1 VTLKL
6 QLCDFAIKLV
16 SQKVIGWPAK
26 RLALLRIILLSEFI
40 SLTLFLASIGIYAWK
55 AGRNTWWFVATL
67 LVLGIFIV
75 LNITLYAS
83 DYFTGDGINDAVL
96 YTLTNSLTGAG
107 VSKYILPGVGV
118 AVTLVA
124 VFGALGWILR
134 RRRHHPHHVGYS
146 LLALMLALG
155 SVDASPAF
163 HQVTELVKSQSR
175 DGDPD
180 FTAYYK
186 EPAKTIPNPKLNLV
200 YIYGESLE
208 RTYFDNDAFPN
219 LTPDLGALKNEGLDF
234 SHTAQLPGTD
244 YTIAGMVAS
253 QCGIPLF
260 APFEGNA
267 SASMS
272 SFFPQNICLGDI
284 LKNSGYENYFMQ
296 GANLRF
302 AGKDVFLKSH
312 GFEHLYG
319 AEELKTT
326 VADPTYRNDWGFY
339 DDTVLDE
346 TWKKFEELSQSGKRF
361 SLFALTVDTHHP
373 DGFIS
378 RTCQRKRYDINGKAN
393 QSFSAV
399 TCSQEHIAALI
410 NKIKAS
416 PYFKNTVVVVS
427 SDHLAM
433 KNSAWDALNK
443 QDRSNLFF
451 VLRGDQ
457 PQQDVIATKR
467 NTMDNGATV
476 LDIMG
481 GDNFIGL
488 GRSTLSGQSLSE
500 VFLNMKEKILAWK
513 PDVIRLWNFPKEMK
527 DFTIDQQ
534 KNMIAFSGSQFR
546 LPLLLRV
553 SDSRVE
559 PLPESEYSAPLRFQL
574 ADFAPRDNFVW
585 VDRCYKMGQL
595 WSQPLSLSTDW
606 CVSQGQLGGQQT
618 VQHVDKAQWKGKT
631 AFKDTVID
639 TDRYKRNVDL
649 LKVVDN
655 DIRYKADSF
664 VFNVAGAPEEVKQF
678 SGISRPESWGRWSN
692 AQLGDEVKI
701 EYAEPLPEKF
711 DLVITAKAFGP
722 NANKPIPVRIG
733 DTEQMLTLGNDVT
746 TTTLHFDNPSRSRTV
761 VIVPPE
767 PQSTN
772 AGNILG
778 HSPRKLGI
786 GMVEMKV
793 VRSDG

>member
-1 VTLKL
+1 M
-6 QLCDFAIKLV
+6 
-16 SQKVIGWPAK
+16 SE
-26 RLALLRIILLSEFI
+26 LLS
-40 SLTLFLASIGIYAWK
+40 LVLFLASIAIYAWK
-55 AGRNTWWFVATL
+55 AGRNKWWFAATL
-67 LVLGIFIV
+67 TVLGLFVV

-107 VSKYILPGVGV
+107 VGKYILPGVGLV
-118 AVTLVA
+118 AALVA
-124 VFGALGWILR
+124 VFGGLGWLLR
-134 RRRHHPHHVGYS
+134 RRRHHPHHFGYS
-146 LLALMLALG
+146 LLALILAVG

-163 HQVTELVKSQSR
+163 RQISELVKSQSR

-180 FTAYYK
+180 FSAYYK
-186 EPAKTIPNPKLNLV
+186 EPAKTIAKPKLNLV

-208 RTYFDNDAFPN
+208 RTYFDNDAFPD
-219 LTPDLGALKNEGLDF
+219 LTPELGALKNQSLDF
-234 SHTAQLPGTD
+234 SHTMQLPGTD

-267 SASMS
+267 SASLS

-284 LKNSGYENYFMQ
+284 LKNSGYENYFVQ

-312 GFEHLYG
+312 GFDHLYG

-326 VADPTYRNDWGFY
+326 VADPAYKNDWGYY

-346 TWKKFEELSQSGKRF
+346 AWKKFETLSREGKRF
-361 SLFALTVDTHHP
+361 SLFTLTVDTHHP

-378 RTCQRKRYDINGKAN
+378 RTCNRKKYDINGKTN

-399 TCSQEHIAALI
+399 TCSQENIAEFI

-416 PYFKNTVVVVS
+416 PWFKDTIIVVS

-433 KNSAWDALNK
+433 KNTAWDELNK

-451 VLRGDQ
+451 VIRGDKPDEQ
-457 PQQDVIATKR
+457 EVLAVKR

-476 LDIMG
+476 LDLLG

-488 GRSTLSGQSLSE
+488 GRSSLSGQSLSE
-500 VFLNMKEKILAWK
+500 VFLNMKEKVLAWK
-513 PDVIRLWNFPKEMK
+513 PDIIRLWNFPKEIK
-527 DFTIDQQ
+527 NFAIDTQ
-534 KNMIAFSGSQFR
+534 KNMIAFSGSHFR

-553 SDSRVE
+553 SDNRVE
-559 PLPESEYSAPLRFQL
+559 PLPESEYSAPLRYQL

-585 VDRCYKMGQL
+585 VDRCYKMAQL
-595 WSQPLSLSTDW
+595 WSPNLALSTDW
-606 CVSQGQLGGQQT
+606 CVSQGQLGGEQK
-618 VQHVDKAQWKGKT
+618 VQRVDKAMWNGKT
-631 AFKDTVID
+631 EFKDTVID
-639 TDRYKRNVDL
+639 MVRYKGNVDS
-649 LKVVDN
+649 LKTVDN

-664 VFNVAGAPEEVKQF
+664 IFNVAGAPEEVKSF

-692 AQLGDEVKI
+692 AQLGEQVKI
-701 EYAEPLPEKF
+701 EYQHPLPKRF
-711 DLVITAKAFGP
+711 DLVITAKAYGP
-722 NANKPIPVRIG
+722 NADKPIPVRVG
-733 DTEQMLTLGNDVT
+733 NSEQTLTLGHDVT
-746 TTTLHFDNPSRSRTV
+746 TTTLHFDNPSEASTL
-761 VIVPPE
+761 VIVPPA

-772 AGNILG
+772 EGNILG
-778 HSPRKLGI
+778 HSPRQLGI
-786 GMVEMKV
+786 GMVEIKV
-793 VRSDG
+793 IDAQG

>member
-1 VTLKL
+1 M
-6 QLCDFAIKLV
+6 
-16 SQKVIGWPAK
+16 SE
-26 RLALLRIILLSEFI
+26 LLSFA
-40 SLTLFLASIGIYAWK
+40 LFLASVLIYAWK
-55 AGRNTWWFVATL
+55 AGRNTWWFAATL
-67 LVLGIFIV
+67 TVLGLFVV
-75 LNITLYAS
+75 LNITLFAS

-107 VSKYILPGVGV
+107 VSKYILPGIGIVLGL
-118 AVTLVA
+118 AA

-134 RRRHHPHHVGYS
+134 RRRHHPHHFGYS
-146 LLALMLALG
+146 LLALLLALG

-163 HQVTELVKSQSR
+163 RQITELVKSQSR

-180 FTAYYK
+180 FAAYYK
-186 EPAKTIPNPKLNLV
+186 EPSKTIPDPKLNLV

-208 RTYFDNDAFPN
+208 RTYFDNEAFPD
-219 LTPDLGALKNEGLDF
+219 LTPELGALKNEGLDF
-234 SHTAQLPGTD
+234 SHTQQLPGTD

-267 SASMS
+267 SASVS

-284 LKNSGYENYFMQ
+284 MKNSGYQNYFVQ

-312 GFEHLYG
+312 GFDHLYG
-319 AEELKTT
+319 SEELKSV
-326 VADPTYRNDWGFY
+326 VADPHYRNDWGFY

-346 TWKKFEELSQSGKRF
+346 AWKKFEELSRSGQRF
-361 SLFALTVDTHHP
+361 SLFTLTVDTHHP

-378 RTCQRKRYDINGKAN
+378 RTCNRKKYDFDGKPN

-399 TCSQEHIAALI
+399 SCSQENIATFI

-416 PYFKNTVVVVS
+416 PWFKDTVIVVS

-433 KNSAWDALNK
+433 NNTAWKYLNK
-443 QDRSNLFF
+443 QDRNNLFF
-451 VLRGDQ
+451 VIRGDK
-457 PQQDVIATKR
+457 PQQETLAVKR

-476 LDIMG
+476 LDILG
-481 GDNFIGL
+481 GDNYLGL
-488 GRSTLSGQSLSE
+488 GRSSLSGQSMSE
-500 VFLNMKEKILAWK
+500 IFLNIKEKTLAWK
-513 PDVIRLWNFPKEMK
+513 PDIIRLWKFPKEMK
-527 DFTIDQQ
+527 EFTIDQQ
-534 KNMIAFSGSQFR
+534 KNMIAFSGSHFR

-553 SDSRVE
+553 SDKRVE

-585 VDRCYKMGQL
+585 VDRCY
-595 WSQPLSLSTDW
+595 
-606 CVSQGQLGGQQT
+606 
-618 VQHVDKAQWKGKT
+618 
-631 AFKDTVID
+631 
-639 TDRYKRNVDL
+639 NVDT
-649 LKVVDN
+649 LKIVDN

-664 VFNVAGAPEEVKQF
+664 IFNVAGAPEEVKQF

-701 EYAEPLPEKF
+701 EYKHPLPKKF
-711 DLVITAKAFGP
+711 DLVITAKAYGN
-722 NANKPIPVRIG
+722 NASRPIPVRVG
-733 DTEQMLTLGNDVT
+733 NEEQTLVLGNEVT
-746 TTTLHFDNPSRSRTV
+746 TTTLHFDNPTDADTL

-767 PQSTN
+767 PVSTN
-772 AGNILG
+772 EGNILG

-786 GMVEMKV
+786 GMVEIKV
-793 VRSDG
+793 VEREG

>member
-1 VTLKL
+1 
-6 QLCDFAIKLV
+6 
-16 SQKVIGWPAK
+16 
-26 RLALLRIILLSEFI
+26 LSELI
-40 SLTLFLASIGIYAWK
+40 SIALFLASVVIYAWK
-55 AGRNTWWFVATL
+55 AGRNTWWFAVTL
-67 LVLGIFIV
+67 AVLGVFVV

-107 VSKYILPGVGV
+107 ISKYILPGVGLIL
-118 AVTLVA
+118 ALVG
-124 VFGALGWILR
+124 VFFALGWVLR
-134 RRRHHPHHVGYS
+134 RRRHHPHHLGYS
-146 LLALMLALG
+146 LLALVLALA

-163 HQVTELVKSQSR
+163 HQITELVKSQSR

-180 FTAYYK
+180 FADWYK
-186 EPAKTIPNPKLNLV
+186 EPAKSIANPKLNLV

-208 RTYFDNDAFPN
+208 RTYFDEEAFPD
-219 LTPDLGALKNEGLDF
+219 LAPELGAIKKESIDF

-267 SASMS
+267 SASVS

-312 GFEHLYG
+312 GFDHLYG

-326 VADPTYRNDWGFY
+326 VADPSYRNDWGFY

-346 TWKKFEELSQSGKRF
+346 TWKKFEELSRSGKRF

-378 RTCQRKRYDINGKAN
+378 RTCKRKSYQYDGKPN

-399 TCSQEHIAALI
+399 SCSQEHIAALI
-410 NKIKAS
+410 EKIKAS
-416 PYFKNTVVVVS
+416 PWFKNTVIVVS

-433 KNSAWDALNK
+433 NNTAWKYLNK
-443 QDRSNLFF
+443 QDRNDLFF
-451 VLRGDQ
+451 ILRGDK
-457 PQQDVIATKR
+457 PQQDVSGVKR

-488 GRSTLSGQSLSE
+488 GRSSLSGESLSE
-500 VFLNMKEKILAWK
+500 VFLNMKEKVMGWK
-513 PDVIRLWNFPKEMK
+513 PDIVRLWKFPKEMK
-527 DFTIDQQ
+527 EFTLDSE
-534 KNMIAFSGSQFR
+534 KKTIAFSGTHFR
-546 LPLLLRV
+546 LPLLLRI
-553 SDSRVE
+553 SDKRVE

-585 VDRCYKMGQL
+585 VDRCYKMAQL
-595 WSQPLSLSTDW
+595 WAPELALSTDW
-606 CVSQGQLGGQQT
+606 CVSQGQLGGEQK
-618 VQHVDKAQWKGKT
+618 VQHVDKAQWQGKT

-639 TDRYKRNVDL
+639 TDRYKHNVDL
-649 LKVVDN
+649 LKIVDN

-664 VFNVAGAPEEVKQF
+664 VFNVAGAPEEVQQF

-692 AQLGDEVKI
+692 AQLGKEVKI
-701 EYAEPLPEKF
+701 EYKAPLPEKF
-711 DLVITAKAFGP
+711 DLVITAKAWGP
-722 NANKPIPVRIG
+722 NANRPIPVRVG
-733 DTEQMLTLGNDVT
+733 NQEQILTLSNEVS
-746 TTTLHFDNPSRSRTV
+746 TTTLHFDNPSRSKTL

-772 AGNILG
+772 EGNILG
-778 HSPRKLGI
+778 HSPRQLGI
-786 GMVEMKV
+786 GMVDIKV
-793 VRSDG
+793 VKSEG

>member
-1 VTLKL
+1 M
-6 QLCDFAIKLV
+6 
-16 SQKVIGWPAK
+16 SE
-26 RLALLRIILLSEFI
+26 LLS
-40 SLTLFLASIGIYAWK
+40 LALFLASVVIYAWK
-55 AGRNTWWFVATL
+55 AGRNTWWFTATL
-67 LVLGIFIV
+67 IVLGLFVV

-107 VSKYILPGVGV
+107 ISKYILPGAGLIC
-118 AVTLVA
+118 ALIA

-134 RRRHHPHHVGYS
+134 RRSHRPYHFGYS
-146 LLALMLALG
+146 LLALLLALG

-163 HQVTELVKSQSR
+163 RQITELVKSQSR
-175 DGDPD
+175 ESSPD
-180 FTAYYK
+180 FTTWYK
-186 EPAKTIPNPKLNLV
+186 VPAKSIPDPKLNLV

-208 RTYFDNDAFPN
+208 RTYFDNAAFPD
-219 LTPDLGALKNEGLDF
+219 LTPELGAIKNNSIDF
-234 SHTAQLPGTD
+234 THTAQLPGTD

-272 SFFPQNICLGDI
+272 SFFPQNLCLGDI
-284 LKNSGYENYFMQ
+284 LKNSGYENHFVQ

-312 GFEHLYG
+312 GFDHLVG
-319 AEELKTT
+319 AEELKSQ
-326 VADPTYRNDWGFY
+326 VADPAYRNDWGFY

-346 TWKKFEELSQSGKRF
+346 VWKKYETLSKSGKRF
-361 SLFALTVDTHHP
+361 SLFTLTVDTHHP

-378 RTCQRKRYDINGKAN
+378 RACDRKRYEIEGKLN

-399 TCSQEHIAALI
+399 TCSQQNIAALI
-410 NKIKAS
+410 QKIQAS
-416 PYFKNTVVVVS
+416 PWYKNTVIVVS

-433 KNSAWDALNK
+433 NNTAWKYLNK
-443 QDRSNLFF
+443 QDRNNLFF
-451 VLRGDQ
+451 VLRGDR
-457 PQQDVIATKR
+457 PQQDVSGLKR

-476 LDIMG
+476 LDILG

-488 GRSTLSGQSLSE
+488 GRSSLSGQSLSE
-500 VFLNMKEKILAWK
+500 SFLNMKEKVLSWK
-513 PDVIRLWNFPKEMK
+513 PDIIRLWNFPKEMK
-527 DFTIDQQ
+527 DFTVDTD
-534 KNMIAFSGSQFR
+534 KKMIAFSGSHFR
-546 LPLLLRV
+546 LPLLLRI
-553 SDSRVE
+553 SDQRVE

-585 VDRCYKMGQL
+585 VDQCYKMAQL
-595 WSQPLSLSTDW
+595 WAPELALSTDW
-606 CVSQGQLGGQQT
+606 CVSQGQLGGEQR
-618 VQHVDKAQWKGKT
+618 VQHVDKTQWKGKT
-631 AFKDTVID
+631 AFNETVID
-639 TDRYKRNVDL
+639 TLRYQANVDK

-692 AQLGDEVKI
+692 AQLGKAVKI
-701 EYAEPLPEKF
+701 EYKAPLPPEF
-711 DLVITAKAFGP
+711 DLVITAKAYGP
-722 NANKPIPVRIG
+722 NADRPIPVRVG
-733 DTEQMLTLGNDVT
+733 NSEQTLTLGHDLS
-746 TTTLHFDNPSRSRTV
+746 TTTLRFRNPAQSNTLE
-761 VIVPPE
+761 IVPPD

-772 AGNILG
+772 EGNILG
-778 HSPRKLGI
+778 HSPRQLGI
-786 GMVEMKV
+786 GMVEIKV
-793 VRSDG
+793 VKIGG

>member
-1 VTLKL
+1 L
-6 QLCDFAIKLV
+6 
-16 SQKVIGWPAK
+16 SE
-26 RLALLRIILLSEFI
+26 LLS
-40 SLTLFLASIGIYAWK
+40 LALFLASVVIYAWK
-55 AGRNTWWFVATL
+55 AGRNTWWFTATL
-67 LVLGIFIV
+67 IVLGLFVV

-107 VSKYILPGVGV
+107 VSKYILPGAGLIC
-118 AVTLVA
+118 ALIA

-134 RRRHHPHHVGYS
+134 RRSHRPYHFGYS
-146 LLALMLALG
+146 LLALLLALG

-163 HQVTELVKSQSR
+163 RQITELVKSQSR
-175 DGDPD
+175 ESSPD
-180 FTAYYK
+180 FTTWYK
-186 EPAKTIPNPKLNLV
+186 VPAKSIPDPKLNLV

-208 RTYFDNDAFPN
+208 RTYFDNAAFPD
-219 LTPDLGALKNEGLDF
+219 LTPELGAIKNNSIDF
-234 SHTAQLPGTD
+234 THTAQLPGTD

-272 SFFPQNICLGDI
+272 SFFPQNLCLGDI
-284 LKNSGYENYFMQ
+284 LKNSGYENHFVQ

-312 GFEHLYG
+312 GFDHLVG
-319 AEELKTT
+319 AEELKSQ
-326 VADPTYRNDWGFY
+326 VADPAYRNDWGFY

-346 TWKKFEELSQSGKRF
+346 VWKKYETLSKSGKRF
-361 SLFALTVDTHHP
+361 SLFTLTVDTHHP

-378 RTCQRKRYDINGKAN
+378 RACDRKRYEIEGKLN

-399 TCSQEHIAALI
+399 TCSQQNIAALI
-410 NKIKAS
+410 QKIQAS
-416 PYFKNTVVVVS
+416 PWYKNTVIVVS

-433 KNSAWDALNK
+433 NNTAWKYLNK
-443 QDRSNLFF
+443 QDRNNLFF
-451 VLRGDQ
+451 VLRGDR
-457 PQQDVIATKR
+457 PQQDVSGLKR

-476 LDIMG
+476 LDILG

-488 GRSTLSGQSLSE
+488 GRSSLSGQSLSE
-500 VFLNMKEKILAWK
+500 SFLNMKEKVLSWK
-513 PDVIRLWNFPKEMK
+513 PDIIRLWNFPKEMK
-527 DFTIDQQ
+527 DFTVDTD
-534 KNMIAFSGSQFR
+534 KKMIAFSGSHFR
-546 LPLLLRV
+546 LPLLLRI
-553 SDSRVE
+553 SDQRVE

-585 VDRCYKMGQL
+585 VDQCYKMAQL
-595 WSQPLSLSTDW
+595 WAPELALSTDW
-606 CVSQGQLGGQQT
+606 CVSQGQLGGEQR
-618 VQHVDKAQWKGKT
+618 VQRVDKTQWKGKT
-631 AFKDTVID
+631 AFNETVID
-639 TDRYKRNVDL
+639 TLRYQANVDK

-692 AQLGDEVKI
+692 AQLGKAVKI
-701 EYAEPLPEKF
+701 EYKAPLPDEF
-711 DLVITAKAFGP
+711 DLVITAKAYGP
-722 NANKPIPVRIG
+722 NADRPIPVRVG
-733 DTEQMLTLGNDVT
+733 NSEQTLTLGHDLS
-746 TTTLHFDNPSRSRTV
+746 TTTLRFRNPAQSNTLE
-761 VIVPPE
+761 IVPPD

-772 AGNILG
+772 EGNILG
-778 HSPRKLGI
+778 HSPRQLGI
-786 GMVEMKV
+786 GMVEIKV
-793 VRSDG
+793 VKIGG

>member
-1 VTLKL
+1 
-6 QLCDFAIKLV
+6 V
-16 SQKVIGWPAK
+16 SE
-26 RLALLRIILLSEFI
+26 LLS
-40 SLTLFLASIGIYAWK
+40 LALFLASVVIYAWK
-55 AGRNTWWFVATL
+55 AGRNTWWFTATL
-67 LVLGIFIV
+67 IVLGLFVV

-107 VSKYILPGVGV
+107 VSKYILPGAGLIL
-118 AVTLVA
+118 ALIA
-124 VFGALGWILR
+124 VFSALGWILR
-134 RRRHHPHHVGYS
+134 RRRHMPFHFGYS

-163 HQVTELVKSQSR
+163 HQITELVKSQSR
-175 DGDPD
+175 ESSPD
-180 FTAYYK
+180 FDTWYK
-186 EPAKTIPNPKLNLV
+186 VPAKSIPDPKLNLV

-208 RTYFDNDAFPN
+208 RTYFDNAAFPD
-219 LTPDLGALKNEGLDF
+219 LTPELGAIKNNSIDF
-234 SHTAQLPGTD
+234 THTAQLPGTD

-272 SFFPQNICLGDI
+272 SFFPQNLCLGDI
-284 LKNSGYENYFMQ
+284 LKNSGYENHFVQ

-312 GFEHLYG
+312 GFDHLVG
-319 AEELKTT
+319 AEELKSQ
-326 VADPTYRNDWGFY
+326 VADPAYRNDWGFY

-346 TWKKFEELSQSGKRF
+346 VWKKYEELSKSGKRF
-361 SLFALTVDTHHP
+361 SLFTLTVDTHHP

-378 RTCQRKRYDINGKAN
+378 RTCDRKRYEMDGKLN

-399 TCSQEHIAALI
+399 TCSQQHIAALI
-410 NKIKAS
+410 QKIQAS
-416 PYFKNTVVVVS
+416 PWYKDTVIVVS

-433 KNSAWDALNK
+433 NNTAWKYLSK
-443 QDRSNLFF
+443 QDRNNLFF
-451 VLRGDQ
+451 VLRGDK
-457 PQQDVIATKR
+457 PQQDVSGLKR

-476 LDIMG
+476 LDILG

-488 GRSTLSGQSLSE
+488 GRSSLSGQSLSE
-500 VFLNMKEKILAWK
+500 SFLNMKEKVLSWK
-513 PDVIRLWNFPKEMK
+513 PDIIRLWNFPKEMK
-527 DFTIDQQ
+527 DFTVDTD
-534 KNMIAFSGSQFR
+534 KKMIAFSGSHFR

-553 SDSRVE
+553 SDQRVE

-585 VDRCYKMGQL
+585 VDQCYKMAQL
-595 WSQPLSLSTDW
+595 WAPQLALSTDW
-606 CVSQGQLGGQQT
+606 CVSQGQLGGEQR
-618 VQHVDKAQWKGKT
+618 VQRVDRAQWQGKT
-631 AFKDTVID
+631 AFKETMID
-639 TDRYKRNVDL
+639 TLRYKANVDK

-692 AQLGDEVKI
+692 AQLGKAVKI
-701 EYAEPLPEKF
+701 EYKEPLPAEF

-722 NANKPIPVRIG
+722 NADRPIPVRVG
-733 DTEQMLTLGNDVT
+733 NSEQTLTLGHDLS
-746 TTTLHFDNPSRSRTV
+746 TTTLRFSNPAQSNTLE
-761 VIVPPE
+761 IIPPD

-772 AGNILG
+772 EGNILG
-778 HSPRKLGI
+778 HSPRQLGI
-786 GMVEMKV
+786 GMVEIKV
-793 VRSDG
+793 VKVGG

>member
-1 VTLKL
+1 M
-6 QLCDFAIKLV
+6 
-16 SQKVIGWPAK
+16 SE
-26 RLALLRIILLSEFI
+26 LLS
-40 SLTLFLASIGIYAWK
+40 LVLFLASIAIYAWK
-55 AGRNTWWFVATL
+55 AGRNKWWFAATL
-67 LVLGIFIV
+67 TVLGLFVV

-107 VSKYILPGVGV
+107 VGKYILPGIGLI
-118 AVTLVA
+118 AGLIA
-124 VFGALGWILR
+124 VFGALGWVLR
-134 RRRHHPHHVGYS
+134 RRRHHPHHFGYS
-146 LLALMLALG
+146 LVALALAVG

-163 HQVTELVKSQSR
+163 RQISELVKSQSR

-180 FTAYYK
+180 FAAYYK
-186 EPAKTIPNPKLNLV
+186 EPSKTIPNPKMNLV

-208 RTYFDNDAFPN
+208 RTYFDDQAFPD
-219 LTPDLGALKNEGLDF
+219 LTPELGSLKNEGIDF
-234 SHTAQLPGTD
+234 SHTMQLPGTD

-267 SASMS
+267 SASLS

-284 LKNSGYENYFMQ
+284 LKNSGYENYFVQ

-312 GFEHLYG
+312 GFDYLYG

-326 VADPTYRNDWGFY
+326 VADPNYKNDWGYY

-346 TWKKFEELSQSGKRF
+346 AWKKYESLSQEGKRF
-361 SLFALTVDTHHP
+361 SLFTLTVDTHHP

-378 RTCQRKRYDINGKAN
+378 RSCNRKKYEIGGKTN

-399 TCSQEHIAALI
+399 TCSQENIAEFI

-416 PYFKNTVVVVS
+416 PYFKNTIIVVS

-433 KNSAWDALNK
+433 KNTAWDYLNK

-451 VLRGDQ
+451 VIRGDQ
-457 PQQDVIATKR
+457 PDEQDVVAVKR

-476 LDIMG
+476 LDLLG

-488 GRSTLSGQSLSE
+488 GRSSLSGQSLSE
-500 VFLNMKEKILAWK
+500 VFLNMKEKVLAWK
-513 PDVIRLWNFPKEMK
+513 PDVIRLWNFPKEIK
-527 DFTIDQQ
+527 SFSIDTQ
-534 KNMIAFSGSQFR
+534 KNMIAFSGSHFR

-553 SDSRVE
+553 SDNRVE
-559 PLPESEYSAPLRFQL
+559 PLPESEYSAPLRYQL

-595 WSQPLSLSTDW
+595 WSQNLSLSTDW
-606 CVSQGQLGGQQT
+606 CVSQGQLGGEQK
-618 VQHVDKAQWKGKT
+618 VQHVDKTQWSGKT
-631 AFKDTVID
+631 EFKDTVID
-639 TDRYKRNVDL
+639 MVRYNGNVDS
-649 LKVVDN
+649 LKTVDN

-664 VFNVAGAPEEVKQF
+664 IFNVAGAPEEVKSF

-692 AQLGDEVKI
+692 AQLGQEVKI
-701 EYAEPLPEKF
+701 EYQHPLPKRF

-722 NANKPIPVRIG
+722 NADKPIPVRVG
-733 DTEQMLTLGNDVT
+733 NSEQTLTLGHEVT
-746 TTTLHFDNPSRSRTV
+746 TTTLHFDNPSSASTL
-761 VIVPPE
+761 VIVPPD

-772 AGNILG
+772 EGNILG
-778 HSPRKLGI
+778 HSPRQLGV
-786 GMVEMKV
+786 GMVEIKV
-793 VRSDG
+793 IDAEG

>member
-1 VTLKL
+1 M
-6 QLCDFAIKLV
+6 
-16 SQKVIGWPAK
+16 SE
-26 RLALLRIILLSEFI
+26 LLS
-40 SLTLFLASIGIYAWK
+40 LALFLASVVIYAWK
-55 AGRNTWWFVATL
+55 AGRNTWWFTATL
-67 LVLGIFIV
+67 IVLGLFVV

-107 VSKYILPGVGV
+107 ISKYILPGAGLIC
-118 AVTLVA
+118 ALIA

-134 RRRHHPHHVGYS
+134 RRSHRPYHFGYS
-146 LLALMLALG
+146 LLALLLALG

-163 HQVTELVKSQSR
+163 RQITELVKSQSR
-175 DGDPD
+175 ESSPD
-180 FTAYYK
+180 FTTWYK
-186 EPAKTIPNPKLNLV
+186 VPAKSIPDPKLNLV

-208 RTYFDNDAFPN
+208 RTYFDNAAFPD
-219 LTPDLGALKNEGLDF
+219 LTPELGAIKNNSIDF
-234 SHTAQLPGTD
+234 THTAQLPGTD

-272 SFFPQNICLGDI
+272 SFFPQNLCLGDI
-284 LKNSGYENYFMQ
+284 LKNSGYENHFVQ

-312 GFEHLYG
+312 GFDHLVG
-319 AEELKTT
+319 AEELKSQ
-326 VADPTYRNDWGFY
+326 VADPAYRNDWGFY

-346 TWKKFEELSQSGKRF
+346 VWKKYETLSKSGKRF
-361 SLFALTVDTHHP
+361 SLFTLTVDTHHP

-378 RTCQRKRYDINGKAN
+378 RACDRKRYEIEGKLN

-399 TCSQEHIAALI
+399 TCSQQNIAALI
-410 NKIKAS
+410 QKIQAS
-416 PYFKNTVVVVS
+416 PWYKNTVIVVS

-433 KNSAWDALNK
+433 NNTAWKYLNK
-443 QDRSNLFF
+443 QDRNNLFF
-451 VLRGDQ
+451 VLRGDR
-457 PQQDVIATKR
+457 PQQDVSGLKR

-476 LDIMG
+476 LDILG

-488 GRSTLSGQSLSE
+488 GRSSLSGQSLSE
-500 VFLNMKEKILAWK
+500 SFLNMKEKVLSWK
-513 PDVIRLWNFPKEMK
+513 PDIIRLWNFPKEMK
-527 DFTIDQQ
+527 DFTVDTD
-534 KNMIAFSGSQFR
+534 KKMIAFSGSHFR
-546 LPLLLRV
+546 LPLLLRI
-553 SDSRVE
+553 SDQRVE

-585 VDRCYKMGQL
+585 VDQCYKMAQL
-595 WSQPLSLSTDW
+595 WAPELALSTDW
-606 CVSQGQLGGQQT
+606 CVSQGQLGGEQR
-618 VQHVDKAQWKGKT
+618 VQRVDKTQWKGKT
-631 AFKDTVID
+631 AFNETVID
-639 TDRYKRNVDL
+639 TLRYQANVDK

-692 AQLGDEVKI
+692 AQLGKAVKI
-701 EYAEPLPEKF
+701 EYKAPLPDEF
-711 DLVITAKAFGP
+711 DLVITAKAYGP
-722 NANKPIPVRIG
+722 NADRPIPVRVG
-733 DTEQMLTLGNDVT
+733 NSEQTLTLGHDLS
-746 TTTLHFDNPSRSRTV
+746 TTTLRFRNPAQSNTLE
-761 VIVPPE
+761 IVPPE

-772 AGNILG
+772 EGNILG
-778 HSPRKLGI
+778 HSPRQLGI
-786 GMVEMKV
+786 GMVEIKV
-793 VRSDG
+793 VKIGG

>member
-1 VTLKL
+1 M
-6 QLCDFAIKLV
+6 
-16 SQKVIGWPAK
+16 SE
-26 RLALLRIILLSEFI
+26 LLSI
-40 SLTLFLASIGIYAWK
+40 ALFLASVVLYAWK
-55 AGRNTWWFVATL
+55 AGRNTWWFAATL
-67 LVLGIFIV
+67 TVLGLFVV

-107 VSKYILPGVGV
+107 IGKYILPGVGV
-118 AVTLVA
+118 AVALVA
-124 VFGALGWILR
+124 VFGALGWVLR

-146 LLALMLALG
+146 LAALLLALA

-163 HQVTELVKSQSR
+163 HQISELVKSQSR
-175 DGDPD
+175 EGDPD
-180 FTAYYK
+180 FAAYYK
-186 EPAKTIPNPKLNLV
+186 EPSKQIDNPQLNLV

-219 LTPDLGALKNEGLDF
+219 LTPELGRIKAEAIDF
-234 SHTAQLPGTD
+234 SNTMQLPGTD

-267 SASMS
+267 SASVS

-284 LKNSGYENYFMQ
+284 LKNSGYENYFVQ

-312 GFEHLYG
+312 GFDHLYG

-378 RTCQRKRYDINGKAN
+378 RTCEHKRYDVDGKKN
-393 QSFSAV
+393 LSFSAV
-399 TCSQEHIAALI
+399 SCSQEHIAALI
-410 NKIKAS
+410 EKIKAS
-416 PYFKNTVVVVS
+416 PYFKNTVIVVS

-433 KNSAWDALNK
+433 KNSAWDYLNK
-443 QDRSNLFF
+443 HDRSNLFF
-451 VLRGDQ
+451 VLRGDK
-457 PQQDVIATKR
+457 PQQETLAVKR

-476 LDIMG
+476 LDILG
-481 GDNFIGL
+481 GDNYIGL
-488 GRSTLSGQSLSE
+488 GRSSLSGQSLSGI
-500 VFLNMKEKILAWK
+500 FMNMKEKVLAWK

-527 DFTIDQQ
+527 NFTIDSQ
-534 KNMIAFSGSQFR
+534 KNMIAFSGSHFR

-553 SDSRVE
+553 SDQRVE

-595 WSQPLSLSTDW
+595 WSPELALSTDW
-606 CVSQGQLGGQQT
+606 CVSQGQLGVSRRSST
-618 VQHVDKAQWKGKT
+618 
-631 AFKDTVID
+631 
-639 TDRYKRNVDL
+639 L
-649 LKVVDN
+649 
-655 DIRYKADSF
+655 
-664 VFNVAGAPEEVKQF
+664 
-678 SGISRPESWGRWSN
+678 ISRSGKARPPSGTPLSIWS
-692 AQLGDEVKI
+692 AI
-701 EYAEPLPEKF
+701 RATS
-711 DLVITAKAFGP
+711 I
-722 NANKPIPVRIG
+722 R
-733 DTEQMLTLGNDVT
+733 
-746 TTTLHFDNPSRSRTV
+746 
-761 VIVPPE
+761 
-767 PQSTN
+767 
-772 AGNILG
+772 
-778 HSPRKLGI
+778 
-786 GMVEMKV
+786 
-793 VRSDG
+793 

>member
-1 VTLKL
+1 M
-6 QLCDFAIKLV
+6 
-16 SQKVIGWPAK
+16 SE
-26 RLALLRIILLSEFI
+26 LLS
-40 SLTLFLASIGIYAWK
+40 LALFLASVVIYAWK
-55 AGRNTWWFVATL
+55 AGRNTWWFTATL
-67 LVLGIFIV
+67 IVLGLFVV

-107 VSKYILPGVGV
+107 ISKYILPGAGLIC
-118 AVTLVA
+118 ALIA

-134 RRRHHPHHVGYS
+134 RRSHRPYHFGYS
-146 LLALMLALG
+146 LLALLLALG

-163 HQVTELVKSQSR
+163 RQITELVKSQSR
-175 DGDPD
+175 ESSPD
-180 FTAYYK
+180 FTTWYK
-186 EPAKTIPNPKLNLV
+186 VPAKSIPDPKLNLV

-208 RTYFDNDAFPN
+208 RTYFDNAAFPD
-219 LTPDLGALKNEGLDF
+219 LTPELGAIKNNSIDF
-234 SHTAQLPGTD
+234 THTAQLPGTD

-272 SFFPQNICLGDI
+272 SFFPQNLCLGDI
-284 LKNSGYENYFMQ
+284 LKNSGYENHFVQ

-312 GFEHLYG
+312 GFDHLVG
-319 AEELKTT
+319 AEELKSQ
-326 VADPTYRNDWGFY
+326 VADPAYRNDWGFY

-346 TWKKFEELSQSGKRF
+346 VWKKYETLSKSGKRF
-361 SLFALTVDTHHP
+361 SLFTLTVDTHHP

-378 RTCQRKRYDINGKAN
+378 RACDRKRYEIEGKLN

-399 TCSQEHIAALI
+399 TCSQQNIAALI
-410 NKIKAS
+410 QKIQAS
-416 PYFKNTVVVVS
+416 PWYKNTVIVVS

-433 KNSAWDALNK
+433 NNTAWKYLNK
-443 QDRSNLFF
+443 QDRNNLFF
-451 VLRGDQ
+451 VLRGDR
-457 PQQDVIATKR
+457 PQQDVSGLKR

-476 LDIMG
+476 LDILG

-488 GRSTLSGQSLSE
+488 GRSSLSGQSLSE
-500 VFLNMKEKILAWK
+500 SFLNMKEKVLSWK
-513 PDVIRLWNFPKEMK
+513 PDIIRLWNFPKEMK
-527 DFTIDQQ
+527 DFTVDTD
-534 KNMIAFSGSQFR
+534 KKMIAFSGSHFR
-546 LPLLLRV
+546 LPLLLRI
-553 SDSRVE
+553 SDQRVE

-585 VDRCYKMGQL
+585 VDQCYKMAQL
-595 WSQPLSLSTDW
+595 WAPELALSTDW
-606 CVSQGQLGGQQT
+606 CVSQGQLGGEQR
-618 VQHVDKAQWKGKT
+618 VQRVDKTQWKGKT
-631 AFKDTVID
+631 AFNETVID
-639 TDRYKRNVDL
+639 TLRYQANVDK

-692 AQLGDEVKI
+692 AQLGKAVKI
-701 EYAEPLPEKF
+701 EYKAPLPDEF
-711 DLVITAKAFGP
+711 DLVITAKAYGP
-722 NANKPIPVRIG
+722 NADRPIPVRVG
-733 DTEQMLTLGNDVT
+733 NSEQTLTLGHDLS
-746 TTTLHFDNPSRSRTV
+746 TTTLRFRNPAQSNTLE
-761 VIVPPE
+761 IVPPD

-772 AGNILG
+772 EGNILG
-778 HSPRKLGI
+778 HSPRQLGI
-786 GMVEMKV
+786 GMVEIKV
-793 VRSDG
+793 VKIGG